1 MVLLINKAEANT
13 RAGKNCAFR
22 QCRTVKGTAAVAG
35 FALRE
40 PADNGAYS
48 RRITLRK
55 LSHRGA
61 VALAALAAGVS
72 GTATT
77 SAQAADFYKGKTL
90 TILIGHNPGG
100 SYDGYAQL
108 AALHYGKHIPGN
120 PKVIVQ
126 HRPGGGGGK
135 AGLYFFSKA
144 PNDGTMISLL
154 PETMAHTQLM
164 DPKRGRWDMSKVKYI
179 GRFAP
184 SNSAFGVRKEKGIKD
199 IKEFLTKGIK
209 VGCTGRTSQSSQI
222 PLLIKNLEGANFTM
236 VCGYRGSGPYMLA
249 MERGE
254 VDAISLNWATWN
266 AKLLDKYKSGD
277 YQVFMQVGL
286 KRNRGIPDVPLIQE
300 VVGTAKTK
308 PLYEWAGAGAD
319 IGRALFG
326 TPNMPADKV
335 AILRTAFD
343 KLVQDKAFEK
353 DVLKRGFL
361 FDPATGAEMDKISQ
375 LILSAPKDLVELAAK
390 GMTVGFTEGCV
401 NCAKPKKK

>member
-1 MVLLINKAEANT
+1 M
-13 RAGKNCAFR
+13 
-22 QCRTVKGTAAVAG
+22 
-35 FALRE
+35 
-40 PADNGAYS
+40 
-48 RRITLRK
+48 RK
-55 LSHRGA
+55 LSKRGA
-61 VALAALAAGVS
+61 FGLSLLAAGLT
-72 GTATT
+72 GAAIT
-77 SAQAADFYKGKTL
+77 SAAQAADFYKGKTL

-144 PNDGTMISLL
+144 PTDGTMISLL

-164 DPKRGRWDMSKVKYI
+164 DPRRGRWDMSKVKYI

-184 SNSAFGVRKEKGIKD
+184 ANSAFGIRKEKNVKD
-199 IKEFLTKGIK
+199 IKGLLSTDFK

-222 PLLIKNLEGANFTM
+222 PLLIKNLEGAKYTM

-266 AKLLDKYKSGD
+266 AKLLDKYKSGA
-277 YQVFMQVGL
+277 YKVYMQVGL
-286 KRNRGIPDVPLIQE
+286 TRNKAIPDVPLIQE
-300 VVGTAKTK
+300 VVGTDKTK

-319 IGRALFG
+319 IGRSLFG

-335 AILRTAFD
+335 AILRKAFD
-343 KLVQDKAFEK
+343 SLIKDKAFEK

-361 FDPATGAEMDKISQ
+361 FDPAPGAEMDKISKR
-375 LILSAPKDLVELAAK
+375 ILSAPKEIVALAAK
-390 GMTVGFTEGCV
+390 GMTTGYKKACV
-401 NCAKPKKK
+401 NCKKAKKK

>member
-1 MVLLINKAEANT
+1 MIGSAN
-13 RAGKNCAFR
+13 
-22 QCRTVKGTAAVAG
+22 
-35 FALRE
+35 
-40 PADNGAYS
+40 
-48 RRITLRK
+48 
-55 LSHRGA
+55 
-61 VALAALAAGVS
+61 
-72 GTATT
+72 
-77 SAQAADFYKGKTL
+77 AADFYKGKTL

-108 AALHYGKHIPGN
+108 AALHLGKHIPGN

-135 AGLYFFSKA
+135 AGLYFFTKA
-144 PNDGTMISLL
+144 PKDGTMIALL
-154 PETMAHTQLM
+154 PETLGHTQLM

-184 SNSAFGVRKEKGIKD
+184 ANSAFGVRKEKNIKD
-199 IKEFLTKGIK
+199 IKGLMSTPIK

-222 PLLIKNLEGANFTM
+222 PLLIKNLEGAKFTM

-277 YQVFMQVGL
+277 YKVYMQVGL
-286 KRNRGIPDVPLIQE
+286 TRNKAIPDVPLIQE
-300 VVGTAKTK
+300 VIGTAETK
-308 PLYEWAGAGAD
+308 KLYEWAGAGAD

-335 AILRTAFD
+335 KILRAAFD
-343 KLVQDKAFEK
+343 SLVKDKAFEK

-361 FDPATGAEMDKISQ
+361 FDPAPGVEQDKISK
-375 LILSAPKDLVELAAK
+375 LILSAPKEIIELAAK
-390 GMTVGFTEGCV
+390 GMTTGYKKACI
-401 NCAKPKKK
+401 NCKKKKKK

>member
-1 MVLLINKAEANT
+1 MTKLSKSAAI
-13 RAGKNCAFR
+13 GM
-22 QCRTVKGTAAVAG
+22 AAVA
-35 FALRE
+35 A
-40 PADNGAYS
+40 
-48 RRITLRK
+48 T
-55 LSHRGA
+55 
-61 VALAALAAGVS
+61 VAGAALTS
-72 GTATT
+72 TAH
-77 SAQAADFYKGKTL
+77 AEDFYKGKTL

-135 AGLYFFSKA
+135 AGLYFFTKA
-144 PNDGTMISLL
+144 PTDGTMISLL

-164 DPKRGRWDMSKVKYI
+164 DPRRGRWDMSKVKYI

-184 SNSAFGVRKEKGIKD
+184 ANSAFGVRKEKNIKD
-199 IKEFLTKGIK
+199 AKELLTTEIK

-222 PLLIKNLEGANFTM
+222 PLLIKNLEGAKFNM

-266 AKLLDKYKSGD
+266 AKLLDKYKSGA
-277 YQVFMQVGL
+277 YKVFMQVGL
-286 KRNRGIPDVPLIQE
+286 KRNRAIPDVPLIQE
-300 VVGTAKTK
+300 VVGTEKTK
-308 PLYEWAGAGAD
+308 PIYEWAGAGAD

-326 TPNMPADKV
+326 TPNMPDDKV
-335 AILRTAFD
+335 AILRAAFD
-343 KLVQDKAFEK
+343 KLVQDKAFEA

-361 FDPATGAEMDKISQ
+361 FDPAPGSEQDAISKR
-375 LILSAPKDLVELAAK
+375 ILAAPKELVELAK
-390 GMTVGFTEGCV
+390 QGMTTGYKKACV
-401 NCAKPKKK
+401 NCQKPSKKDK